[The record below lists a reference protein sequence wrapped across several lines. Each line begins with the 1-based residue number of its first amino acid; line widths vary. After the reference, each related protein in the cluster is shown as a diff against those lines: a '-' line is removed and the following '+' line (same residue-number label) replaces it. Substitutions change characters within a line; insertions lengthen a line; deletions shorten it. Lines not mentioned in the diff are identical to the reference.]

1 MITSTDSTLRPGLL
15 VSLNTSV
22 AGNVQYDKRELEAD
36 HLTEDGKRRA
46 RWETER
52 VIEDPEEHARALK
65 VRNKCLSL
73 IRLVCVRSAF
83 GLLCA
88 EIDEPKLRSALREAQ
103 RLAEE
108 FNETAKL
115 NRVKIHTIIGRV
127 AADDVEAV
135 KAINSEISQL
145 MRNMETGIEKLDV
158 KAVREAAAEAK
169 NRAQM
174 LSPDAAA
181 RVQTAIDLARQAAT
195 RIKAAGEAAAIEIDR
210 ATIARIAEQRT
221 AFIDLDDAAPI
232 QKPTVSAR
240 TLDLEPLLEQ

>member
-1 MITSTDSTLRPGLL
+1 
-15 VSLNTSV
+15 V
-22 AGNVQYDKRELEAD
+22 AGNVQYDKKEIEAD

-73 IRLVCVRSAF
+73 VRLVCVRSAF

-88 EIDEPKLRSALREAQ
+88 EIDEPKLRGALREAN

-135 KAINSEISQL
+135 KAINSEISAL
-145 MRNMETGIEKLDV
+145 MRQMETGIERLDV

-181 RVQTAIDLARQAAT
+181 RVQTG
-195 RIKAAGEAAAIEIDR
+195 IKAAGEAAAIEIDR

-221 AFIDLDDAAPI
+221 AFIDLEDAAPI
-232 QKPTVSAR
+232 QKPAVSAR